1 MKRAMLLLAPI
12 AVLASAPAMA
22 QSSDPN
28 ARSPELTM
36 LNDVCAPWPNGP
48 QPRPHF
54 SFFTTTGN
62 STIAHTGLFP
72 DTDNVDPSPVP
83 GYNMNP
89 PGNSMTGGNNTN
101 PNEGGHLFP
110 PGDSFGD
117 DPKNL
122 LPTVYENIRS
132 CMGNEIINTVP
143 STPENPYN
151 LQFAGDPDN
160 QRPNVADTTPLSEN
174 LTRSPTDDLDV
185 VRRHLLAARNKNDV
199 NPAIVQRGIDILEG
213 NQVADRSYSGFP
225 VLHYNGP
232 LKIKSVD
239 PVTRTVEINQI
250 WFDTHIES
258 DTMYI
263 DTCAVEKI
271 GGVLNHETGK
281 CDGGDWD
288 DGEWFVKYNI
298 FVLNRGHEDFASF
311 PMLYDDPK
319 EIVLGG
325 QNQFIP
331 NVSLD
336 QTFFPMEEGFKY
348 TFFIKQPPA
357 RFFNLTYHWG
367 WRLHPPRVQ
376 AVENLLRGFTVD
388 KLDANGQVV
397 RDANGNPVK
406 VDVFR
411 DHFERTVFG
420 ENPRA
425 NEDAKL
431 QAISMIGDLAPA
443 KRMWTSLKKFK
454 ANSVQ
459 GNRVRAEAEE
469 FSESFFDWSDRN
481 ELPRGISPDPDADV
495 TIAYLNNTIYG
506 HIKGYVN
513 DAQVELTK
521 WTERGTKVNVAL
533 INGDYYPHQYTLV
546 DFGGMRGWENTF
558 QNTIEVGGAGAWFT
572 FGRIHWWPHTIN
584 PAVPAIVVKPAERPA
599 ADSSLVAHGMGAYR
613 RIDRGD
619 GGMLPLPGRKHQRSN
634 IIGNDL
640 PNELVG
646 DNSSSD
652 GLGRHNI
659 EWEFTY
665 EPGRR
670 LRMYQFDAF
679 HHDVAVWSIH

>member
-1 MKRAMLLLAPI
+1 MHLKKLQRALLAVAPI
-12 AVLASAPAMA
+12 AAFAVSTPVAA
-22 QSSDPN
+22 QG
-28 ARSPELTM
+28 LTM
-36 LNDVCAPWPNGP
+36 LNDVCAQWPNGP

-54 SFFTTTGN
+54 SVFNTTGN

-72 DTDNVDPSPVP
+72 DTDNVDPTPVP
-83 GYNMNP
+83 GYDMNP
-89 PGNSMTGGNNTN
+89 PGNSMTGGNNLN
-101 PNEGGHLFP
+101 PNQGGHLFP

-122 LPTVYENIRS
+122 LPTVYQNIRS

-213 NQVADRSYSGFP
+213 NPIADRSYSGFP

-232 LKIKSVD
+232 LKTKAVD

-250 WFDTHIES
+250 WFDSHIES

-263 DTCAVEKI
+263 DTTAVERI
-271 GGVLNHETGK
+271 PNS
-281 CDGGDWD
+281 GDDPNTPLWEGQWD
-288 DGEWFVKYNI
+288 DGEWYVKYNI

-367 WRLHPPRVQ
+367 WRVHPPRVQ
-376 AVENLLRGFTVD
+376 AVENLLRGFVVD
-388 KLDANGQVV
+388 GQ
-397 RDANGNPVK
+397 PVL
-406 VDVFR
+406 R

-420 ENPRA
+420 DNPRA

-431 QAISMIGDLAPA
+431 QAISMIGDLAPE
-443 KRMWTSLKKFK
+443 KRMWTALKKFK
-454 ANSVQ
+454 ANAVQ
-459 GNRVRAEAEE
+459 GNRVRAEANE
-469 FSESFFDWSDRN
+469 FSESFFDWGNRN
-481 ELPRGISPDPDADV
+481 KLPRGIPEDPNADV

-513 DAQVELTK
+513 DAQIELTK
-521 WTERGTKVNVAL
+521 WTQRATKINVAL

-584 PAVPAIVVKPAERPA
+584 PAVPAIVVTPAERPTA
-599 ADSSLVAHGMGAYR
+599 ATSNLIAPGMEGLR
-613 RIDRGD
+613 RVDRGEY
-619 GGMLPLPGRKHQRSN
+619 MLPPPGQKHKRSN
-634 IIGNDL
+634 IVGNDL
-640 PNELVG
+640 PNQIVG
-646 DNSSSD
+646 STSSGD